1 MDRVT
6 AWRPR
11 MWEMRRTGFAVYRE
25 LVDVDHAHM
34 ALGNCS
40 TMDRVLARETRATG
54 EYFLVLYI
62 NPKHRKL
69 QNPSRP
75 SRVLDAMSRRKCMH
89 AAYVGRF
96 AWSADSFLISLLV
109 PSAAPKPNRY
119 GPALQKSGLFSKPNL
134 YGPFGSSE
142 LGYLFQYRVADNNSD
157 VHGSRQDRMK
167 AGNGNERSISA

>member
-109 PSAAPKPNRY
+109 RLCQAQRPSQIVT
-119 GPALQKSGLFSKPNL
+119 ALQKNGLFSKPNRL
-134 YGPFGSSE
+134 WPVWFFGIGISFSVSSC
-142 LGYLFQYRVADNNSD
+142 
-157 VHGSRQDRMK
+157 RQQQ
-167 AGNGNERSISA
+167 

>member
-54 EYFLVLYI
+54 EYILVLYI

-109 PSAAPKPNRY
+109 TSAAPKPNVSR
-119 GPALQKSGLFSKPNL
+119 PSRKVASLVSRIV

-142 LGYLFQYRVADNNSD
+142 LGYLFQYLVAGRRLAQKCY
-157 VHGSRQDRMK
+157 VYL
-167 AGNGNERSISA
+167 GNGVMVAQQQQ